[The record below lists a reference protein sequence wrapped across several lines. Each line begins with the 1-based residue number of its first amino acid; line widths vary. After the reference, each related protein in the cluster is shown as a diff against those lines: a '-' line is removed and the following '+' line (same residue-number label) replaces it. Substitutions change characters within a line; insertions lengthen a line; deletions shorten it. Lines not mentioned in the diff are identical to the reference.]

1 LIDFERRQHVA
12 GQTAPVPHRSYALI
26 GMVSAR
32 WNITFRRELPIRVD
46 ISASGFTFHLINRDL
61 QRVDDAVP
69 QTAQRRLLLVQQLTP
84 QLRVG

>member
-1 LIDFERRQHVA
+1 MV
-12 GQTAPVPHRSYALI
+12 PMPHRSYALI

-32 WNITFRRELPIRVD
+32 WNITFRRALRIRVD

-61 QRVDDAVP
+61 RRVDDAMP

>member
-1 LIDFERRQHVA
+1 M
-12 GQTAPVPHRSYALI
+12 PHRSYALI

-32 WNITFRRELPIRVD
+32 WNITFRRALRIRVD
-46 ISASGFTFHLINRDL
+46 ISASSFSFHLIKRDL
-61 QRVDDAVP
+61 RRVDDAMP